1 MDMLAATR
9 SRPDPAASREAWE
22 QAQVGAAAD
31 DADWLA
37 APAMPKA
44 DKWPIDFVRS
54 LGTRSIACKFV
65 SPNPKRARGQ
75 CQTTVENYD
84 RYMGATTVR
93 DFFARGGI
101 AKDLRNDVARGFCT
115 LDEGALPAAWLEY
128 AQSHGMPPAARY
140 RAAQGAATA
149 PAPAPASRPPRWTP
163 EEEETLRG
171 LVADLGDNWPV
182 IAKRL
187 ASGRSAGAVEQKWM
201 RLTQPPA
208 FRGVIRKD
216 DDDSE
221 EEEEA
226 EPAASVLTGQAALTA
241 LTAAIGPRE
250 PALTAVNGAQTQLRV
265 DTMVAGRVSALKVC
279 AVQLRA
285 TPGDVSGNVRRA
297 AELIRASP
305 GYHLYVLPE
314 LSSCGYGDGVL
325 SNLSTFSQSH
335 SRGNVFLVFQA
346 LAREVDAHICF
357 GFVCRTMR
365 PLSVVPAVGSCIV
378 VQNGAPGVVTRA
390 NAVAAA
396 ADVRFEHGRER
407 TCLLTELRE
416 PVFTIAQA
424 VVAPTG
430 RVELVYDKMH
440 LCDMGKCSEVAHGLA
455 RGERPGVFTCRGWRV
470 GVCICYDLRFP
481 ELWRRLAWEED
492 CDLIVHPSAF
502 VRDSRLRR
510 ANQVSRR
517 LQFWR
522 RSASPRELGT
532 APTSCRASIGTQV
545 PSPCITPS

>member
-1 MDMLAATR
+1 MLRLVRPLGLLQPRAAREQRLRLLTAQMDMLAATR

-65 SPNPKRARGQ
+65 SPNPKRARGR

-140 RAAQGAATA
+140 RAAQGTV
-149 PAPAPASRPPRWTP
+149 
-163 EEEETLRG
+163 LRG
-171 LVADLGDNWPV
+171 Q
-182 IAKRL
+182 
-187 ASGRSAGAVEQKWM
+187 E
-201 RLTQPPA
+201 
-208 FRGVIRKD
+208 
-216 DDDSE
+216 
-221 EEEEA
+221 
-226 EPAASVLTGQAALTA
+226 ALTA

-325 SNLSTFSQSH
+325 SNLPTFSQSH

-357 GFVCRTMR
+357 GFVNRTTR
-365 PLSVVPAVGSCIV
+365 PLSAVPAVGSRV
-378 VQNGAPGVVTRA
+378 LAANHPGHVTRV
-390 NAVAAA
+390 NAFAAA
-396 ADVRFEHGRER
+396 ADVLFDAGTER
-407 TCLLTELRE
+407 TYLLSDLRT

-424 VVAPTG
+424 VVGPTG

-440 LCDMGKCSEVAHGLA
+440 LCDMGKCSEVAHGLT
-455 RGERPGVFTCRGWRV
+455 RGEQPGVFTCRGWRV

-517 LQFWR
+517 FQFWR
-522 RSASPRELGT
+522 
-532 APTSCRASIGTQV
+532 
-545 PSPCITPS
+545 